1 MTKIG
6 VAISFPGALSS
17 SDLDYYRHCN
27 KHCDK
32 LIVLVPDRT
41 ISLILNGSILPID
54 QQEHIQILSALK
66 EELISEVI
74 CMNQLDIAQYI
85 EQNNATIYFYRR
97 GQNKIKIG
105 SEIDQLEV
113 EIGISTSTNAS
124 AKARHNKTKSCF
136 ILNGTYKIDPVSTSE
151 IFPLKRYLYHGRSLW
166 GPNKYTAMEE
176 YYQKLMSRGR
186 KDIIK
191 YAYRKYSRKGFTF
204 PVKNKRPA
212 KIDFNTT
219 NGCGRDTARCKFLS
233 KKGYMT
239 PICCATHIVEILF
252 YVTDILEKHGITYF
266 IYWGTLLGSLR
277 HGGLIPW
284 DSDADLYILE
294 SDHDKVIALEPEF
307 NKKYFMSTVDKNF
320 MRVNYSEKNRTHLDI
335 YIANIIF
342 Q

>member
-1 MTKIG
+1 MVKIG
-6 VAISFPGALSS
+6 ITISSPTASLSLIDELDFFAI
-17 SDLDYYRHCN
+17 C
-27 KHCDK
+27 KEQCDE
-32 LIVLVPDRT
+32 LIVLVPSNT
-41 ISLILNGSILPID
+41 VSLVLNGIISPINQDGYIKILK
-54 QQEHIQILSALK
+54 ALK
-66 EELISEVI
+66 PELVTSSIRMDNIDPV
-74 CMNQLDIAQYI
+74 QYI
-85 EQNNATIYFYRR
+85 EQLNASVYFYREETIR
-97 GQNKIKIG
+97 SNIEQIKI
-105 SEIDQLEV
+105 ETI
-113 EIGISTSTNAS
+113 
-124 AKARHNKTKSCF
+124 ARGLTTRNKSYI
-136 ILNGTYKIDPVSTSE
+136 ILNGTYKINPVPTQE
-151 IFPLKRYLYHGRSLW
+151 IFPLKRYPFHGRQLW
-166 GPNKYTAMEE
+166 GPKRYSTMEH
-176 YYQKLMSRGR
+176 YYQKSMNRGR

-204 PVKNKRPA
+204 PVKNKQPA
-212 KIDFNTT
+212 KINLIDNP
-219 NGCGRDTARCKFLS
+219 NGCSKETARCKYLS

-239 PICCATHIVEILF
+239 PVCCSTHIVEILF

-294 SDHDKVIALEPEF
+294 SDSDKVIALESEF